1 MQIEDDLSI
10 KAGALITSHNSRSC
24 EVLVLHQNILQS
36 RLLYLLVK
44 QHSYGINKTNK
55 FRKTWNNAGVK
66 LGLWGEFYYFKYDFE
81 LETKAITVKP
91 CGSEYLW
98 GWHSMQEQY

>member
-44 QHSYGINKTNK
+44 QHSYRINKTNK

-66 LGLWGEFYYFKYDFE
+66 FGLWGEFYYFKYNFE